1 MRKLRASLLAGSS
14 GVIALAA
21 TTVLASPAFA
31 GVVGSYQF
39 GQNGQYP
46 LGTMTFAKPNLY
58 SDTFTQGPTDSGV
71 WHQKGQ
77 AIKVKITTSSQPLDV
92 GCVLKGTLTSTGIGS
107 ASAPGSIRCPDGTKG
122 TWYAVK
128 SAGTSSSSMA
138 TGASGIH
145 SWFQG

>member
-1 MRKLRASLLAGSS
+1 MGKLRVSVLAVGAA
-14 GVIALAA
+14 VIALAG
-21 TTVLASPAFA
+21 TTVLAAPAFA
-31 GVVGSYQF
+31 GVVGTYQF

-71 WHQKGQ
+71 WHQNGQ
-77 AIKVKITTSSQPLDV
+77 DIKVKITTSSQPLDV

-107 ASAPGSIRCPDGTKG
+107 ASAPGSIRCSDGTKG

-128 SAGTSSSSMA
+128 NAGASSMA
-138 TGASGIH
+138 AGTLGIH